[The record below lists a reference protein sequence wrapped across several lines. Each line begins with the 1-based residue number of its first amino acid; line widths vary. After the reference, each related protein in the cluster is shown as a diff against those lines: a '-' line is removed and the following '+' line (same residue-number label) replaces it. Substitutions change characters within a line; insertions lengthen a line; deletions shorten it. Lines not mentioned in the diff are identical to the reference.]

1 MSPPIAPPPRP
12 FALADIVCDCCT
24 SGELCSHSCAAC
36 QQVRGTFGTA
46 GAIRRRP
53 EAEHRERVDFDE
65 RSPSPPRQWPLGR
78 RRCVRARSGA
88 RQPLAALYSACSW
101 TRVIVLFAGPSAR
114 VLPSSSRSAEVG
126 LAAAERVRVVG
137 PAVGV
142 DAAPLGRCPTAVRR
156 PQDALR
162 EYDGRRAHDGTPRWA
177 GSSGGR
183 MKAGVAPSNRVG
195 HYVWTPPAC
204 AMRGER
210 VGARPDGRKPLRV
223 LFYSIER
230 CAAGSGRMQ
239 QRTNAGLAELLGDIG
254 GQRRESTRKFP
265 I

>member
-1 MSPPIAPPPRP
+1 M
-12 FALADIVCDCCT
+12 
-24 SGELCSHSCAAC
+24 
-36 QQVRGTFGTA
+36 
-46 GAIRRRP
+46 
-53 EAEHRERVDFDE
+53 
-65 RSPSPPRQWPLGR
+65 
-78 RRCVRARSGA
+78 RARSGA

-230 CAAGSGRMQ
+230 CS
-239 QRTNAGLAELLGDIG
+239 LVYGDADG
-254 GQRRESTRKFP
+254 TLVVDRPSAVRRPYALCYST
-265 I
+265 